1 MVAGTRNNRRII
13 PDMHSDP
20 QEPMMQSSSSCTE
33 DQRSHSPQSD
43 EGSCGD
49 SVSVGVTETMANDQI
64 ESSELSRRNPR
75 RKCTKQVRFAPEIV
89 QVLEFLPTRA
99 ELSDAETRTFWW
111 LSEDYDEF
119 KLTAKLICK
128 EVRRN
133 TKYTA
138 GLDAAYRRATRAA
151 FTIEDEEKAD
161 DVEGVLE
168 DLNLDLGLAQWCTHG
183 HSRRGLERWG
193 SRMHGLSR
201 GEHAEDAKTEIVKLA
216 YVIDDM
222 EQLRIEA
229 EKRTR
234 VSRIFARMMGEADSV
249 AAKKKPSSRSLRN
262 SRWADNR
269 SPRTTPDRSTKSL
282 SDASRDSIS
291 SGVSMNSMSS
301 LHERRNLTDSL
312 FPKGGSNSNRGNR
325 LEKIVTP
332 HSSLSYQ
339 GLVRTNIVL

>member
-1 MVAGTRNNRRII
+1 
-13 PDMHSDP
+13 
-20 QEPMMQSSSSCTE
+20 
-33 DQRSHSPQSD
+33 
-43 EGSCGD
+43 
-49 SVSVGVTETMANDQI
+49 
-64 ESSELSRRNPR
+64 
-75 RKCTKQVRFAPEIV
+75 
-89 QVLEFLPTRA
+89 
-99 ELSDAETRTFWW
+99 
-111 LSEDYDEF
+111 
-119 KLTAKLICK
+119 
-128 EVRRN
+128 
-133 TKYTA
+133 
-138 GLDAAYRRATRAA
+138 
-151 FTIEDEEKAD
+151 
-161 DVEGVLE
+161 
-168 DLNLDLGLAQWCTHG
+168 
-183 HSRRGLERWG
+183 
-193 SRMHGLSR
+193 
-201 GEHAEDAKTEIVKLA
+201 
-216 YVIDDM
+216 M